1 MWLVGPQLGMCV
13 LSNSNFFAALHMSV
27 NDCESATHIR
37 LEVTNKFE
45 QVDKF
50 VNTESV
56 NGDRLCT
63 NVQSSVRRNN

>member
-1 MWLVGPQLGMCV
+1 MACWTSAGNVCIEQFK
-13 LSNSNFFAALHMSV
+13 FFAALHMSV